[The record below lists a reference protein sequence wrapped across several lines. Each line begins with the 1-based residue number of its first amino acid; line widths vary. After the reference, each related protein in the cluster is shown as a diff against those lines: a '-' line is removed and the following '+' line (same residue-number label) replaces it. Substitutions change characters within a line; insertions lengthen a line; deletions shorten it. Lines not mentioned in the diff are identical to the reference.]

1 MKVSIGCDH
10 GGINLKPMLIDYLKK
25 NAIEYKDFG
34 CFSNESVDY
43 NDYAL
48 EVCNSV
54 ACGEYD
60 FGILI
65 CGTGIGMSIVAN
77 KIKGIRCG
85 HCHDVFS
92 AKMTRLHNDANVLAI
107 GERVVGPGLAMMIVD
122 AFLNTDFSGDERH
135 LRRVNKIKDL
145 ENKNFK

>member
-1 MKVSIGCDH
+1 MKVAIGCDH
-10 GGINLKPMLIDYLKK
+10 GGINLKPVLIDYLKK
-25 NAIEYKDFG
+25 NAIEFKDFG
-34 CFSNESVDY
+34 CFDSQSVDY

-54 ACGEYD
+54 ANEEYD

-92 AKMTRLHNDANVLAI
+92 AKMTRLHNDANVLAL
-107 GERVVGPGLAMMIVD
+107 GERVVGAGLMLMIVD
-122 AFLNTDFSGDERH
+122 TFLNTEFSGDERH
-135 LRRVNKIKDL
+135 ARRVQKIKEL